1 MIHKHI
7 VFGKPTIMVY
17 QNVIFF
23 STYFKFLVSG
33 ISRYSHFTDKT
44 PVQVSSYASR
54 EAHLYF
60 FHDTDHF
67 P

>member
-1 MIHKHI
+1 MTHKHTM
-7 VFGKPTIMVY
+7 FGKPIIMVY
-17 QNVIFF
+17 QKVIFF
-23 STYFKFLVSG
+23 STFFQFLLSE
-33 ISRYSHFTDKT
+33 ISKYSHFIDKT

-60 FHDTDHF
+60 LHDTDHF